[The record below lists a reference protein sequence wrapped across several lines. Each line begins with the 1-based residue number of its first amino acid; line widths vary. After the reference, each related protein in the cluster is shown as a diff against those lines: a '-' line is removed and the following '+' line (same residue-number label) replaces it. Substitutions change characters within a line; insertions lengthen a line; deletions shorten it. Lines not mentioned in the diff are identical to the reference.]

1 MEIFDRLKAKG
12 ILEARVGFEGE
23 DRDCNLTHVRCY
35 PDFNEDDD
43 DEGRQTVPCEGQ
55 LQEALENLAWEAL
68 LESQANFREEGAF
81 GQVVF
86 NVEGRAL
93 EVVVHQR
100 HVFTFVESF
109 RLQDGRLVEG

>member
-12 ILEARVGFEGE
+12 ILEARVGFRGKNG
-23 DRDCNLTHVRCY
+23 DINLTHVRCY
-35 PDFNEDDD
+35 PDFREEE
-43 DEGRQTVPCEGQ
+43 EGRKKVHCDNQTRQ
-55 LQEALENLAWEAL
+55 ALEDLAWEAL
-68 LESQANFREEGAF
+68 LESQADFREEGAF